1 MFDRLTLST
10 EDTRY
15 TTRFQVTTPMVV
27 AFIEGVL
34 GYELVSTHGAWSFRR
49 HTEFRT
55 L

>member
-15 TTRFQVTTPMVV
+15 TTQFTVTSPMIV
-27 AFIEGVL
+27 ALIEGVL
-34 GYELVSTHGAWSFRR
+34 GYELVSKHGAWNFRR
-49 HTEFRT
+49 DTAFKT